1 MGKEDQAALLN
12 RDSKS
17 EQASVEIE
25 KRNVRS
31 NGFDLPLNPLQIIS
45 WLVFG
50 YDIVVFFFLNLSL
63 IEVPM
68 FFIIILAGCYAVLA
82 IGVFVLAYL
91 ATSTDPT
98 DPTIKA

>member
-1 MGKEDQAALLN
+1 MVTCALRFRRL
-12 RDSKS
+12 
-17 EQASVEIE
+17 ETCA
-25 KRNVRS
+25 
-31 NGFDLPLNPLQIIS
+31 
-45 WLVFG
+45 
-50 YDIVVFFFLNLSL
+50 IVVFFFLNLSL